1 MDVSSVFDI
10 SAAGMN
16 VERLRLEVS
25 AMNLANAH
33 TSRGPDGAVF
43 RPLQVSVRSGAT
55 ASTGFDA
62 TLSSLLPEATVQVK
76 SSVPRMIHDPGH
88 PDADARGFVSY
99 PDVNPVSEMVQLIA
113 VTRSYEAN
121 IRALNAAK
129 AMARSALDIGNQRS

>member
-33 TSRGPDGAVF
+33 TSRGPDGAIF
-43 RPLQVSVRSGAT
+43 RPMQVSIRSAGM
-55 ASTGFDA
+55 SGSGFDS
-62 TLSSLLPEATVQVK
+62 TLSSMLPEATVQLK
-76 SSVPRMIHDPGH
+76 STAPRMIHDPGH

-99 PDVNPVSEMVQLIA
+99 PDVNPVSEMVQLIS
-113 VTRSYEAN
+113 VTRAYEAN